1 MTMTTI
7 LSFVPHGWCGMCIV
21 SETEHAHEILRCE
34 SWQVGEL
41 VARRGSSLT
50 ADDYLARRGLDKERQ
65 VSEADYQGA
74 RDRIR
79 EAILL
84 HDVTAAV
91 IEIPKNPK
99 RAPYY
104 TKLAEAV
111 KLECE
116 SLGLETSFY
125 LPTWRKECDIRGA
138 VRDAILA
145 DWGPVSADRIE
156 YDAQLTPAALL
167 HQTLMYPE
175 QYAAH
180 RLEAG
185 ESPHLGEAQPAE
197 KSRKKHERQIEQV
210 EWRPK
215 TDAAAD
221 SNAANGITVDE
232 EPIIEPEPV
241 TDWRDL
247 PGVRNVPGALSTTD
261 GALSTADEIA
271 QIMRAS
277 PGQVCAGVDSGSHYI
292 GLAVVQGD
300 DAPVALRYLETIEIG
315 VEVPLPKPKVRK
327 YVGGT
332 KTITHR
338 RIFTDDNVIEI
349 ADRIV
354 AKLLELG
361 VSRLR
366 IEHVDYAH
374 FGESTVESASA
385 IATALLRNMW
395 LAVTLYERATAAGIE
410 CARVAHVSWQS
421 KVIGRA
427 KQGSASDRTVGE
439 VLATQVLNWP
449 GRTNVHERDA
459 IGVAISGVLPERDRR
474 MERKAKEEPKEPKV
488 REPRPV
494 FQRPICTCSTSVF
507 KHRHAESCPM
517 FAAKPKRQYLPKN
530 KRIPLEEAR
539 DMLQR
544 GKISAIQFTEY
555 TARWWPEKE
564 IVQ

>member
-1 MTMTTI
+1 MTI
-7 LSFVPHGWCGMCIV
+7 LSFVPHGWCGLCV
-21 SETEHAHEILRCE
+21 VAETAHAYEILHCE

-41 VARRGSSLT
+41 VARQGSALT

-104 TKLAEAV
+104 TRLAEAV

-116 SLGLETSFY
+116 SLGIEISFY

-145 DWGPVSADRIE
+145 DWGPASAGRIE

-167 HQTLMYPE
+167 HQTLTYPE

-180 RLEAG
+180 RLETG

-197 KSRKKHERQIEQV
+197 RPRKKHERQIEQV

-215 TDAAAD
+215 TDAVAE
-221 SNAANGITVDE
+221 SNAVDE
-232 EPIIEPEPV
+232 EPIIEPETV

-247 PGVRNVPGALSTTD
+247 PGVRELPSSIPSPVSA
-261 GALSTADEIA
+261 TAPSLAE
-271 QIMRAS
+271 IMRAS

-300 DAPVALRYLETIEIG
+300 DAPVALRYLETIEVG
-315 VEVPLPKPKVRK
+315 VEVPLPKPKIRQ

-338 RIFTDDNVIEI
+338 RIFTDSNVTEI

-361 VSRLR
+361 VSKLRL
-366 IEHVDYAH
+366 EHVDYAH

-385 IATALLRNMW
+385 IATALLRSMW
-395 LAVTLYERATAAGIE
+395 FAVTLYERATAAGIE
-410 CARVAHVSWQS
+410 CTRVAHVSWQS
-421 KVIGRA
+421 RVIGRA

-459 IGVAISGVLPERDRR
+459 TGVALSGVLPERDRS
-474 MERKAKEEPKEPKV
+474 MERKARAEPKEPKV
-488 REPRPV
+488 REPKKIREPKSVREPKPV
-494 FQRPICTCSTSVF
+494 LVCTCNTGVF
-507 KHRHAESCPM
+507 RKHHAESCPR
-517 FAAKPKRQYLPKN
+517 FNLKSNRKLLPKN
-530 KRIPLEEAR
+530 RYIPLKEVR

-544 GKISAIQFTEY
+544 GAITALEFAEY

-564 IVQ
+564 SQR